1 MVDAVVYRNM
11 EHRRQYM
18 PVSPPIKP
26 QPFYCRPETGIIS
39 KALQSVRYSSA
50 ASRPSNIASRSTMYA
65 RGLIGK
71 RAVPLLYLPTELE
84 QLAVLSEVCLRFGKP
99 EILS

>member
-1 MVDAVVYRNM
+1 
-11 EHRRQYM
+11 
-18 PVSPPIKP
+18 
-26 QPFYCRPETGIIS
+26 
-39 KALQSVRYSSA
+39 
-50 ASRPSNIASRSTMYA
+50 MYA